1 MIIAITGTIGSGK
14 STVSKHFKDQGYDVY
29 DADKMVHAYY
39 EKDEPV
45 YNYLVDAYGEKI
57 LHDDLSLNRQ
67 ALAKIVFTNYEEL
80 DKLENVVYP
89 IVREEILKIKEKT
102 HNKYVFIEVP
112 LLFEAKMEDIFD
124 KIMMV
129 DASQKTR
136 HQRLFNK
143 GYSLQDILNRE
154 KRQYSDEFKKAKS
167 DIIINND
174 GDLKDLYTQL
184 RNVERGEFHA

>member
-57 LHDDLSLNRQ
+57 LQDDLSLNRQ

-136 HQRLFNK
+136 HQRLLNK

-154 KRQYSDEFKKAKS
+154 KRQYSDEFKKANS